1 MTEDFL
7 YRDSVLRLRKFGGGR
22 GGKGEGG
29 RGGGFPEGK
38 GGKESMWNKFK
49 GLNKGLGG
57 LKDIAK
63 KIRTTEEEIEE
74 KAALTEATGLLPKK
88 HADFDMFKEQML
100 PKMATGGSLKAVRAP
115 PSSRPRLHSRCKHL

>member
-1 MTEDFL
+1 
-7 YRDSVLRLRKFGGGR
+7 
-22 GGKGEGG
+22 
-29 RGGGFPEGK
+29 
-38 GGKESMWNKFK
+38 MWNKFK

-57 LKDIAK
+57 LNDIAK

-115 PSSRPRLHSRCKHL
+115 PSSCPQLHSLCQSTSKRCVFCAEQDAAEAFSRMDKDGDGVLS

>member
-1 MTEDFL
+1 
-7 YRDSVLRLRKFGGGR
+7 
-22 GGKGEGG
+22 
-29 RGGGFPEGK
+29 
-38 GGKESMWNKFK
+38 MWNKFK

-100 PKMATGGSLKAVRAP
+100 PKMATGGSLKAVRARHP
-115 PSSRPRLHSRCKHL
+115 HARGYTPCAKAPLLVSDVFFVRSRMPQRPSAEWTKTATACCRRKSSGRRRG